1 MASLGFPEI
10 VIVLVAISILF
21 FGGKKIA
28 EFARGLGRFSGE
40 VEKGKREVEDELKKV
55 KGKLKA

>member
-40 VEKGKREVEDELKKV
+40 VEKGKREVEEELKKT
-55 KGKLKA
+55 

>member
-10 VIVLVAISILF
+10 IIVLVAIGILF

-40 VEKGKREVEDELKKV
+40 MEKGKREVEEELKKV
-55 KGKLKA
+55 KKKIKE